1 MKSAMFVVMVFFTSK
16 KLIIIFRI
24 LHLSEIHLLPL
35 KALLFHHS
43 GKQLNI
49 IIHVHLECDRGV
61 CHCDRCYLCTYDN
74 YFCQCDR
81 WISCR

>member
-1 MKSAMFVVMVFFTSK
+1 MGPYIAVLLQGGLFCVKSAMFVVMVFFTSK

-35 KALLFHHS
+35 KALQFHHS

-49 IIHVHLECDRGV
+49 IIHV
-61 CHCDRCYLCTYDN
+61 YL
-74 YFCQCDR
+74 
-81 WISCR
+81 